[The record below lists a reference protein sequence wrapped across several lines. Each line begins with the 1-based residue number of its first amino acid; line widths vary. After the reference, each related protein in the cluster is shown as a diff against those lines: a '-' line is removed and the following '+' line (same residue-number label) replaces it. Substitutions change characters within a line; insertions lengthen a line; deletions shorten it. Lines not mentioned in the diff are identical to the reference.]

1 LLLTVK
7 TTSAG
12 CISRSS
18 LVLPWLMAD
27 PLLTGQQAM
36 QRLEQEHPGL
46 YLGSLRTW
54 QRRMGEW
61 RVTHA
66 EQVLGQQMGAIRD
79 QDNSQLNSKKS
90 LRSRRQLGGCCS

>member
-1 LLLTVK
+1 MPKRTYPTRVDPTLR
-7 TTSAG
+7 
-12 CISRSS
+12 CWP

-27 PLLTGQQAM
+27 PLLTCEQAM

-46 YLGSLRTW
+46 YLGSLRTL

-66 EQVLGQQMGAIRD
+66 EQVAGQQMEAIRD
-79 QDNSQLNSKKS
+79 RENSQLHSKKPMPAG
-90 LRSRRQLGGCCS
+90 RQLDG